1 MALMALK
8 RTPGPREQR
17 FCSSSQVVRYGFYIP
32 PPGHYSGRY
41 YSPTQ
46 VVGIV
51 TYHGPPVTDAC
62 DVMYALTPFGPT
74 GIHTLHSSAGIGF
87 HHDSPIP
94 AHHPSALAQGGR
106 RPFPASFGG
115 GEWARIVYATC
126 RRPRTVLYLPG
137 GIPRLCARAIARHS
151 GCEVLA

>member
-1 MALMALK
+1 MALMALQNTWSE
-8 RTPGPREQR
+8 RAMFLLLFTGDP
-17 FCSSSQVVRYGFYIP
+17 VRLLYTTAGTLLRKVLFTDP
-32 PPGHYSGRY
+32 SGGNSDISWAARWE
-41 YSPTQ
+41 S
-46 VVGIV
+46 
-51 TYHGPPVTDAC
+51 C
-62 DVMYALTPFGPT
+62 NVMYALTPFGPT

-126 RRPRTVLYLPG
+126 RRPRTVLIHLAEFRDCAQGQLPG
-137 GIPRLCARAIARHS
+137 TVDVRS
-151 GCEVLA
+151 